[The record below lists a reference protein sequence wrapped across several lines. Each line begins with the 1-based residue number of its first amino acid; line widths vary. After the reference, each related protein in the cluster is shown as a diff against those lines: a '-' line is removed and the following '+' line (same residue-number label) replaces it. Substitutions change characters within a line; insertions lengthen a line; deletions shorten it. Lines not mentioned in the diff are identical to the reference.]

1 MSDERSPS
9 APTNAGRGGL
19 AIAGAKAYFILIGF
33 VQQTL
38 LGRLL
43 GADGYGAYSSVMAI
57 ANVADN
63 VVISSS
69 IQGTSRTVAEA
80 RDGEVDGAHRR
91 ALRVHAALAIPI
103 AGLFAIF
110 APMIARASG
119 APHVALHARVA
130 SLIVLGYCLYT
141 PFVGALNGRRRFVA
155 QAGLDVGY
163 ATLRT
168 ATMLGGAYLFA
179 ARQAAPLGAVSGF
192 ALAAL
197 SIVPVAALV
206 VGVGRRG
213 PGGPPLS
220 AYLKLLWPLALGQ
233 LFLNMLMQS
242 DITLLRYFAS
252 ERAASDGLVDAAAAL
267 AADRTVGIYRAC
279 QLFAFLPY
287 QLLLSVT
294 FILFPLL
301 AKAHADGDDAA
312 VRAYVRTGVRL
323 SLVLAGA
330 MVAVIAGLGP
340 LLLSLAFKPE
350 IAEPGGRC
358 LRVLALGQGAFAL
371 YGIFATVLSSL
382 HRERWSMALNAVAT
396 ALVVL
401 AAWTIVPG
409 ADQGAALA
417 ERAAL
422 ATSCALLV
430 AALMGA
436 LAVRRVAGALA
447 SPWTVARVLAAG
459 GLAAVIPIALGWQ
472 GKLAALALAAVVGA
486 AYFALLAATREL
498 GRDDL
503 ELVLRVARRKK
514 G

>member
-1 MSDERSPS
+1 MSDDEPPA
-9 APTNAGRGGL
+9 APTHAGRGGL

-80 RDGEVDGAHRR
+80 SAGEVDGAHRR
-91 ALRVHAALAIPI
+91 ALSIHAALALPI

-119 APHVALHARVA
+119 APHVAFHARVA
-130 SLIVLGYCLYT
+130 ALIVLGYCLYT
-141 PFVGALNGRRRFVA
+141 PLVGALNGRRRFVA
-155 QAGLDVGY
+155 QAALDVGY

-168 ATMLGGAYLFA
+168 VTMLGGAYLFA

-192 ALAAL
+192 ALAAV
-197 SIVPVAALV
+197 SIVPIAALV

-213 PGGPPLS
+213 PGGPSLS
-220 AYLKLLWPLALGQ
+220 DYLKLLWPLALGQ

-252 ERAASDGLVDAAAAL
+252 ERAASDGLAGTAAAL

-301 AKAHADGDDAA
+301 AKAHADGNDEA
-312 VRAYVRTGVRL
+312 VKTYVRTGVRL

-340 LLLSLAFKPE
+340 LLLSLTFKPE

-382 HRERWSMALNAVAT
+382 HKERWSMALNGVAT
-396 ALVVL
+396 AMVAA
-401 AAWTIVPG
+401 AAWGLVPG
-409 ADQGAALA
+409 AAQGSPLA

-422 ATSCALLV
+422 ATSCALLT
-430 AALMGA
+430 AALLGA
-436 LAVRRVAGALA
+436 VAVRRVAGALV
-447 SPWTVARVLAAG
+447 SPWTLARVLVAGAA
-459 GLAAVIPIALGWQ
+459 AAALPVALGYG
-472 GKLAALALAAVVGA
+472 GKLVTIALAAAVGFV
-486 AYFALLAATREL
+486 YFIALIVTREL

-503 ELVLRVARRKK
+503 ELVLRVARRKRA
-514 G
+514 

>member
-1 MSDERSPS
+1 MSDDKPGD
-9 APTNAGRGGL
+9 APASAGRGGL

-80 RDGEVDGAHRR
+80 SSGELDGAQRR
-91 ALRVHAALAIPI
+91 TLSIHAALALPI
-103 AGLFAIF
+103 AGLFAVF
-110 APMIARASG
+110 APMVARASG
-119 APHVALHARVA
+119 APHVAAHARVA
-130 SLIVLGYCLYT
+130 ALIVFGYCLYT
-141 PFVGALNGRRRFVA
+141 PLVGALNGRRRFLA
-155 QAGLDVGY
+155 QAALDVGY

-168 ATMLGGAYLFA
+168 VTMLGGAYLFA
-179 ARQAAPLGAVSGF
+179 SSGAAPLGAVSGF

-197 SIVPVAALV
+197 SIVPIAAAVAGL
-206 VGVGRRG
+206 GRRG
-213 PGGPPLS
+213 PGGPALS
-220 AYLKLLWPLALGQ
+220 EYLRLLWPLALAQ

-252 ERAASDGLVDAAAAL
+252 ERAAADGLLGVEAAL
-267 AADRTVGIYRAC
+267 AADRTVGVYRAC

-301 AKAHADGDDAA
+301 ARAHADGDAEA
-312 VRAYVRTGVRL
+312 VKTYVRTGLRL
-323 SLVLAGA
+323 SLVIGGA

-371 YGIFATVLSSL
+371 YGVFATVLSSL

-396 ALVVL
+396 GLVV
-401 AAWTIVPG
+401 AASWAIVPG
-409 ADQGAALA
+409 AGQGAALA
-417 ERAAL
+417 ERAAW
-422 ATSCALLV
+422 ATSAALLV
-430 AALMGA
+430 AAASGA
-436 LAVRRVAGALA
+436 VAVWRVAGALV
-447 SPWTVARVLAAG
+447 SPWTLARVLLAG
-459 GLAAVIPIALGWQ
+459 GLAGAIPAALGWQ
-472 GKLAALALAAVVGA
+472 GKIVALALAAIVGA
-486 AYFALLAATREL
+486 AYLAALVVTREL
-498 GRDDL
+498 GRAAL
-503 ELVLRVARRKK
+503 ELVLRVARRRR
-514 G
+514 